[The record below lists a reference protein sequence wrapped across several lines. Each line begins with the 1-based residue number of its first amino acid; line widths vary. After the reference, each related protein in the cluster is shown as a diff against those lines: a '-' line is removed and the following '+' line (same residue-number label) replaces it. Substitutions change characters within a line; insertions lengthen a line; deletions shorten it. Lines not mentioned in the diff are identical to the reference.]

1 MKKQQRIQQ
10 IISRFSEGDK
20 EHVAEQV
27 HKYYDARK
35 QRVVESAI
43 SDTLRGY
50 FQDEHIA
57 AVIAGD
63 DIEIRID
70 SLLRDVAYQAAAL
83 EYAAEIDNQNVEG
96 LQGDR

>member
-1 MKKQQRIQQ
+1 MNRQQRIQQ

-50 FQDEHIA
+50 FQDEHVA
-57 AVIAGD
+57 AVITGD
-63 DIEIRID
+63 DMQIRID
-70 SLLRDVAYQAAAL
+70 SLLRDLAYEAAAQ
-83 EYAAEIDNQNVEG
+83 EYATEIDNQNLEG
-96 LQGDR
+96 TENV

>member
-1 MKKQQRIQQ
+1 MNRKQRIQQ

-43 SDTLRGY
+43 CETLLGY
-50 FQDEHIA
+50 FNEINIESA
-57 AVIAGD
+57 ISD
-63 DIEIRID
+63 DDMQIRID
-70 SLLRDVAYQAAAL
+70 SLLRDVAYQTAAI

-96 LQGDR
+96 TEND